1 MNLFGIRE
9 ALSRPAQPRRLF
21 FRDLGRLSVF
31 LFGLLAAT
39 GLLLALYYR
48 PSPEAAFQSLVELTN
63 GVTFGWYVRSLH
75 RVAAHAFVA
84 IVGLY
89 ILRGYFKRLFLGPN
103 GRSAWRISVAFGF
116 VSLAFL
122 LTGEALPWNQHAYW
136 TTVVNA
142 NLVAEVPVAGGQ
154 LSSALRGGD
163 AVSGATL
170 VRLYAIHALL
180 LPWIAIGLLVLARER
195 RRRGELA

>member
-1 MNLFGIRE
+1 MSLFRIRE
-9 ALSRPAQPRRLF
+9 ALSRPAEARRPF

-31 LFGLLAAT
+31 LFGVLAAT

-48 PSPEAAFQSLVELTN
+48 PSPDAAFQSLVEMTN

-75 RVAAHAFVA
+75 RVAAHVF
-84 IVGLY
+84 VGLVGVY
-89 ILRGYFKRLFLGPN
+89 ILRGYFRRLFLGSN
-103 GRSAWRISVAFGF
+103 GRAAWRISVAFGF

-136 TTVVNA
+136 TTVVNS
-142 NLVAEVPVAGGQ
+142 NVIGEMPLVGDRLATAV
-154 LSSALRGGD
+154 RGGD
-163 AVSGATL
+163 TVSGATL

>member
-1 MNLFGIRE
+1 MSLFGVKE
-9 ALSRPAQPRRLF
+9 ALSRPSAPRRPF

-31 LFGLLAAT
+31 LFGVLAAS

-48 PSPEAAFQSLVELTN
+48 PSPEAAFQSLVDLTN

-75 RVAAHAFVA
+75 RIAAHAFVA
-84 IVGLY
+84 MVGLY
-89 ILRGYFKRLFLGPN
+89 IVRGYFKRLFLGPN
-103 GRSAWRISVAFGF
+103 GRTAWRISVAFGF

-142 NLVAEVPVAGGQ
+142 NVIGEVPVAGDKI
-154 LSSALRGGD
+154 ATAVRGGD

-170 VRLYAIHALL
+170 VRIYAIHALL